1 MTEQRVAVLID
12 ADNVS
17 GANAAAVIAEAGR
30 HGRLVIRR
38 IYGDWTR
45 NAGQKW
51 KAVLADLAIQ
61 PIQQFANTVGKN
73 ATDSTLIIDA
83 MDLLHQD
90 LADVFCIVSSD
101 ADFTRLASRLRES
114 AKVVVGIGRRKTPKA
129 FVHACERFVFI
140 ENLVQ
145 DDELAPAPSA
155 SASSRGRGRG
165 GRGGSTQRGGG
176 ARSAAVDAD
185 AQDGELNDAD
195 ATEVDDA
202 SAPVEVPALGPLLAQ
217 AYDNA
222 ENDDGYAFLGSI
234 GNQLQKLDPSF
245 DPRNYAHRQLRL
257 LVAAQPGYRVES
269 APGKNSLIVT
279 RSADS

>member
-1 MTEQRVAVLID
+1 MSEQRVAVLID

-17 GANAAAVIAEAGR
+17 GANAAAIIAEAGR

-38 IYGDWTR
+38 IYGDWTQ

-83 MDLLHQD
+83 MDLLHHGS
-90 LADVFCIVSSD
+90 ADVFCIVSSD

-140 ENLVQ
+140 ENLIR
-145 DDELAPAPSA
+145 EEP
-155 SASSRGRGRG
+155 ASSSPPATQQRSRRG
-165 GRGGSTQRGGG
+165 GRGDKSPPVEEI
-176 ARSAAVDAD
+176 VDGVVD
-185 AQDGELNDAD
+185 ESS
-195 ATEVDDA
+195 DDA
-202 SAPVEVPALGPLLAQ
+202 PVSDGSEPVEVPALAALLAR

-245 DPRNYAHRQLRL
+245 DPRNYAFRQLRL

-269 APGKNSLIVT
+269 VPGKNSLVVT
-279 RSADS
+279 RAGDA

>member
-17 GANAAAVIAEAGR
+17 GANAAAIIAEAGR

-38 IYGDWTR
+38 IYGDWTQ

-83 MDLLHQD
+83 MDLLHQGS
-90 LADVFCIVSSD
+90 ADVFCIVSSD

-114 AKVVVGIGRRKTPKA
+114 AVVVVGIGRRKTPKA

-140 ENLVQ
+140 ENLVKE
-145 DDELAPAPSA
+145 DEPQPQAAPSRNRKPRQSEA
-155 SASSRGRGRG
+155 AESARG
-165 GRGGSTQRGGG
+165 GVVVVVVVG
-176 ARSAAVDAD
+176 A
-185 AQDGELNDAD
+185 
-195 ATEVDDA
+195 
-202 SAPVEVPALGPLLAQ
+202 APVELPPLGPLLAQ

-222 ENDDGYAFLGSI
+222 ENDDGYANLGSI
-234 GNQLQKLDPSF
+234 GNQLQRLDPSF
-245 DPRNYAHRQLRL
+245 DPRNYAFRQLRL
-257 LVAAQPGYRVES
+257 LVAAQPGYRVE
-269 APGKNSLIVT
+269 AVPGKNNLIVT
-279 RSADS
+279 RSSDG

>member
-114 AKVVVGIGRRKTPKA
+114 AKVVVGIGRRKTPKS

-145 DDELAPAPSA
+145 DDEPAPAPSA
-155 SASSRGRGRG
+155 NASSRGRGRG
-165 GRGGSTQRGGG
+165 GRGGSAQRSGG
-176 ARSAAVDAD
+176 ATTASEPDVVEAGAI
-185 AQDGELNDAD
+185 
-195 ATEVDDA
+195 EVDDA

-245 DPRNYAHRQLRL
+245 DPRNYAYRQLRL
-257 LVAAQPGYRVES
+257 LVAAQPGYRVEA